1 MKKSIVVIMVIVT
14 SFLLISC
21 DESTL
26 DDIEMIL
33 DIAIEE
39 LDSLEDTSEMELEEV
54 AIEEVIEEV
63 IEEDIA
69 AVEEVQTEDPDVT
82 VAEETVAEEA
92 IVEEE
97 VIEEA
102 EEIDPNATPAIAFTL
117 EDQYGVTHTL
127 DEYKGKVI
135 FLNFWAT
142 WCPPC
147 VAELPDI
154 QQLYEAYGSN
164 EGDVI
169 VLGVAYPNDQS
180 SYTSEGS
187 KASVT
192 SFLSENGYTYPTIM
206 DMNGTLTS
214 EYSISAYPTTFMID
228 ENGNVYGYVSGMLT
242 YDIMVEIVEETLSQ

>member
-1 MKKSIVVIMVIVT
+1 MKKSIVAIMVIVT

-33 DIAIEE
+33 DAAIEE
-39 LDSLEDTSEMELEEV
+39 LEEYEEPVEVVVEDEMVEEV
-54 AIEEVIEEV
+54 VIEENQ
-63 IEEDIA
+63 ED
-69 AVEEVQTEDPDVT
+69 
-82 VAEETVAEEA
+82 
-92 IVEEE
+92 E

-102 EEIDPNATPAIAFTL
+102 VVEVEAIEEIEEEEIDPNAVPAVAFTL

-228 ENGNVYGYVSGMLT
+228 EKGNVYGYVSGMLT